1 MTYCMDVFNFAR
13 PSTALSRSKPKAY
26 AENKEPEPNARMV
39 QQKSAPPRTS
49 QVASHSSESPT
60 LGARLC
66 AWIKGSRLNSVRL
79 KFAYENACQNSLIA
93 LNSALSGANRHF
105 SKAHL
110 LNLVKYRA
118 RQVAYLK
125 MQDFATA
132 KELDAA
138 YQASVTA
145 ICNQKKIEL
154 RKLSGEMRLG
164 GSKENVKSYME
175 QGFVQ
180 AATLCEML
188 ERRIS
193 VPVQIKVRTAAVS
206 LASGNPL
213 NPPPAPAPAPSPLPS
228 LTSLHARS
236 AVSHLEKQAEPAALR
251 QASKTMVKNDGASP
265 LVDDYVN
272 AWDASLDTIETA
284 FRGNDQSLAFIGEQL
299 AKFWENADRQS
310 SILNSQEP
318 GLANELNSIYQQ
330 SVATVVECNLTVIDN
345 CLERLIASRHD
356 RNIPLTEWLQLQKTR
371 DMAERLID
379 YAKSTPATVET
390 TISR

>member
-1 MTYCMDVFNFAR
+1 MDVFNYAR

-26 AENKEPEPNARMV
+26 AENKEPDPNARMV
-39 QQKSAPPRTS
+39 QQKSASPRTS
-49 QVASHSSESPT
+49 QVASCFSERPT

-66 AWIKGSRLNSVRL
+66 AWIKGSYLNSVRL

-93 LNSALSGANRHF
+93 FNLALSGTNRHF

-110 LNLVKYRA
+110 LNIVKYRA
-118 RQVAYLK
+118 QQVAYLK
-125 MQDFATA
+125 KQDSATA

-138 YQASVTA
+138 YDASLTA

-154 RKLSGEMRLG
+154 RKLSGAMRLG
-164 GSKENVKSYME
+164 GSKEGVKSYME

-180 AATLCEML
+180 AAMLCNML

-193 VPVQIKVRTAAVS
+193 VPVQIKARTAAVPPG
-206 LASGNPL
+206 SGNPL
-213 NPPPAPAPAPSPLPS
+213 NPPLRPVPSPSFTP
-228 LTSLHARS
+228 LHTPS

-251 QASKTMVKNDGASP
+251 QASKTMVKNDDASP

-272 AWDASLDTIETA
+272 AWDASLDTLETA
-284 FRGNDQSLAFIGEQL
+284 LRGNDQSLAFIGEQL

-310 SILNSQEP
+310 SILNSHEP

-379 YAKSTPATVET
+379 YAKSTPATLET